1 MTRKIAV
8 AFCAVL
14 MLATL
19 FVCFQPKPAI
29 SSTNSSQAV
38 PAASLLPQR
47 AVPCLTTPDNA
58 TRLPSRKS
66 DCGEPLIETNPVERL
81 THKPFLPR

>member
-19 FVCFQPKPAI
+19 FVCFQPKAAI
-29 SSTNSSQAV
+29 SSTNSNSSV
-38 PAASLLPQR
+38 PAGSLLPH
-47 AVPCLTTPDNA
+47 AGAPCLSTPDNA
-58 TRLPSRKS
+58 GRLPARKAS
-66 DCGEPLIETNPVERL
+66 CGQPLIETNPVERL